1 MKNSLLMN
9 EASSRTVLIT
19 GATGFIGSEML
30 VTLKTNGYDVRVYS
44 RRPMLPKFEKLV
56 DSSEWL
62 IGELDDHERILS
74 ACVGVDIVVH
84 LAGLAHSEADNA
96 DRVFQV
102 NVSQTEN
109 IYSACEEAGVSTF
122 MYVSSILAS
131 NPRLSAYAKSKSLA
145 EGFIRS
151 QTESGSRMRAIILR
165 PANVYGAG
173 MQGSLKVFIRLAR
186 MGILPSFP
194 RLKNEFP
201 MVSVGDFCRF
211 AVAILDTDSHI
222 ESVSTYAVTDGQ
234 KYTPNRVEEAVYSSL
249 GRTKPRL
256 GLPRQAYYAA
266 ALVAQIM
273 NFTSVWKNS
282 LGLKLYHN
290 LTQTRSNVGDTA
302 FPAFNFRP
310 TDTLESEMPKIISAL
325 RKR

>member
-1 MKNSLLMN
+1 MN

-109 IYSACEEAGVSTF
+109 IYSASEEAGVSTF

-131 NPRLSAYAKSKSLA
+131 NPTFSAYAKSKSLA

-173 MQGSLKVFIRLAR
+173 MQGSLKVFIRLAS

-194 RLKNEFP
+194 RFGAEFP

-211 AVAILDTDSHI
+211 AVAILDTDPHD

-256 GLPRQAYYAA
+256 GLPRQAYFVA

-273 NFTSVWKNS
+273 NVTRIWKNNFD
-282 LGLKLYHN
+282 LRLYHN
-290 LTQTRSNVGDTA
+290 LTQTRSKNGGTA

-325 RKR
+325 RRR